1 LSARQQ
7 RDLARMADTGKYTIT
22 DLAEVFTVSCA
33 AVYRTL
39 QRVGP
44 PSAAS

>member
-33 AVYRTL
+33 AV
-39 QRVGP
+39 VSPGGP
-44 PSAAS
+44 SRC